1 MYSDIANSLGLTQG
15 ALETMVLS
23 IVGIFIF
30 GAIVILYWKYIVV
43 GALVLGCV
51 AVMANHKP
59 NPSKLVPTIEQPP
72 STPKISSPVKEEKEE
87 IINEVKPVEK
97 EETKTSYNMFME
109 DCLNLA
115 DYPKSHCE
123 ELWREKVDEER
134 TLIEENKTKGIK
146 G

>member
-1 MYSDIANSLGLTQG
+1 MYSDIANSLGLSQST
-15 ALETMVLS
+15 LEMMVLS
-23 IVGIFIF
+23 MVGIFIF
-30 GAIVILYWKYIVV
+30 GAIIVMYWKYIVV
-43 GALVLGCV
+43 GALVLSCV
-51 AVMANHKP
+51 AVMANHQP
-59 NPSKLVPTIEQPP
+59 NSPKIMPTVELPP
-72 STPKISSPVKEEKEE
+72 VTPKISSPVKEDKEE
-87 IINEVKPVEK
+87 IINEVKP
-97 EETKTSYNMFME
+97 EETKNSYNTFMD

>member
-30 GAIVILYWKYIVV
+30 GAIVVLYWKYIVV

-51 AVMANHKP
+51 AVMANHQP
-59 NPSKLVPTIEQPP
+59 NPPKIMPTIEQPP

-115 DYPKSHCE
+115 DYPKSRCE